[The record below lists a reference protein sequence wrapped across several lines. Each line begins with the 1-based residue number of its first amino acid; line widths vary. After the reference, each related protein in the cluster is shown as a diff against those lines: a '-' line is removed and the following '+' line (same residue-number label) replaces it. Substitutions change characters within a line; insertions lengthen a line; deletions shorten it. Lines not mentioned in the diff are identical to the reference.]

1 MQHSDSFLDRW
12 FVRMPIARRL
22 NFQVIAALVLG
33 GCLIM
38 AIAIGAGLSWRM
50 GQESSRVAEQ
60 ALKIALLEKDFTSLE
75 RDAFRYSLLRTAEAQ
90 EGYRSNAA
98 DFGTSLKETQA
109 VLEVSEHDLVRQ
121 VETGAADYVKTVDGV
136 MAAGAADAAGAAAIV
151 AAGDVVD
158 AKIEEIREPVIA
170 RAAVIAKRQ
179 EQLSMLSMAIT
190 IAIAALAGMAS
201 FVLARVI
208 KRTIGSELG
217 VMAEAIARISRQDFN
232 VEVLHSSRQDELGK
246 LARAAEQ
253 LRETSRAKVQSDQDM
268 VRMVDVVGA
277 SLRKL
282 ADGDLTVNLP
292 DLGPSYA
299 AVRSDFNAAITRLHD
314 TMIAVSEAATNI
326 RGGSGEISQASA
338 DLAQRTEHHA
348 SELASAAEAVNALT
362 TAVGSTAANAQMA
375 HQGTCEAVSVASE
388 GTDIVRQAVGAMSNI
403 EESTAQIGQI
413 IAVIDSIAFQT
424 NLLALNA
431 GVEAARAGQAGSGFA
446 VVASEVRALAQRSS
460 DAATDI
466 RALIESSTQQVGT
479 GVEMVRRAGT
489 ALERISGSVE
499 SVTGT
504 VMDISQAA
512 SEQSTRLRE
521 TNSIMSAMDL
531 VTQQNAAM
539 VEQSHAAARNLDHAA
554 NNLSELVGRFAL
566 AKAA

>member
-1 MQHSDSFLDRW
+1 MQQSDNFLDRW
-12 FVRMPIARRL
+12 FVRMPIAQRL
-22 NFQVIAALVLG
+22 NFQVIAALVLSA
-33 GCLIM
+33 CLIV
-38 AIAIGAGLSWRM
+38 AITMGAGLSWRM
-50 GQESSRVAEQ
+50 GQEDNRVAEQ

-75 RDAFRYSLLRTAEAQ
+75 RDAFRYALLRSPETLES
-90 EGYRSNAA
+90 YRGNAT
-98 DFGTSLKETQA
+98 DFGTSLKETQT
-109 VLEVSEHDLVRQ
+109 VLDASEHQLVRE
-121 VETGAADYVKTVDGV
+121 VEAGAAEYVKTVDGV
-136 MAAGAADAAGAAAIV
+136 MAAGPADAEGAAAIV

-158 AKIEEIREPVIA
+158 AKIEEIRKPVIA
-170 RAAVIAKRQ
+170 QAAVIAKQQ
-179 EQLSMLSMAIT
+179 EQLSMLTMAIT

-217 VMAEAIARISRQDFN
+217 IMAEAISRISRQDFN

-253 LRETSRAKVQSDQDM
+253 LRETSRSKVQSDQDM
-268 VRMVDVVGA
+268 ARMVDVVGQ

-282 ADGDLTVNLP
+282 AGGDLTVNLP
-292 DLGPSYA
+292 DLGAGYEG
-299 AVRSDFNAAITRLHD
+299 VRSDFNAAITRLHD
-314 TMIAVSEAATNI
+314 TMIAVAEAANNI

-348 SELASAAEAVNALT
+348 SELASAAEAVDALT
-362 TAVGSTAANAQMA
+362 TAVGSTAANARMA
-375 HQGTCEAVSVASE
+375 HQGTCDAVAVASE

-403 EESTAQIGQI
+403 EQSTAQIGQI
-413 IAVIDSIAFQT
+413 ISVIDSIAFQT

-466 RALIESSTQQVGT
+466 RTLIESSTQQVGT
-479 GVEMVRRAGT
+479 GVAMVRRAGSV
-489 ALERISGSVE
+489 LERISGSVE

-521 TNSIMSAMDL
+521 TNSIMSAMDR

-554 NNLSELVGRFAL
+554 NNLTELVGRFAL